1 MRVVVTGASGYLGS
15 CLCRRLLQE
24 GHTVRALVRRSSDL
38 LSLPHTTSSHNFE
51 LAFGDVTDLASLLPA
66 FSGFDVLFHAAA
78 VVEPW
83 SPNPSVF
90 FTVNVE
96 GFRNVL
102 QAFRETSSMQKMV
115 YTSSFFALGPTDGYI
130 GDEMQMHHERFF
142 CTEYEKSKLM
152 ADKIALKAAADG
164 LAIVILYPG
173 VIYGPGRL
181 TSGNLLANMITERF
195 SWRLPGYVGNGS
207 EKFSFC
213 HVEDVVNGHIAAMER
228 GKIGERY
235 LLGGENASFAHV
247 FDIAS
252 TVTGTRRPSFH
263 IPLWAVEIYGW
274 MNVFWARLTGSIPL
288 ISYPMVQVMRHQWVY
303 SSDKAKE
310 ELNYKPRSLKEGLTD
325 VLVWLKGV
333 GKINY

>member
-1 MRVVVTGASGYLGS
+1 MRAVVTGASGYLGS
-15 CLCRRLLQE
+15 CLCRGLLQE

-38 LSLPHTTSSHNFE
+38 SSLPTTTSSHNFE
-51 LAFGDVTDLASLLPA
+51 LAFGDVTDVSSLLAA

-83 SPNPSVF
+83 LPNPSVF

-96 GFRNVL
+96 GTRNVF
-102 QAFRETSSMQKMV
+102 QAFRETISMQKIV

-130 GDEMQMHHERFF
+130 GDEMQTHHEKFF

-164 LAIVILYPG
+164 LPIVILYPG
-173 VIYGPGRL
+173 VIYGPGKL
-181 TSGNLLANMITERF
+181 TSGNLLANTIIERL
-195 SWRLPGYVGNGS
+195 SWRLAGYIGKGN
-207 EKFSFC
+207 EKFSLC
-213 HVEDVVNGHIAAMER
+213 HVEDVVYGHRAAMER

-235 LLGGENASFAHV
+235 LLGGENASFANV
-247 FDIAS
+247 FDIVA

-263 IPLWAVEIYGW
+263 IPLWVVVIYGW

-288 ISYPMVQVMRHQWVY
+288 ISYPMVHVMRHQWAY
-303 SSDKAKE
+303 SSHKAKE
-310 ELNYKPRSLKEGLTD
+310 ELNYNPRSLKEGLTD
-325 VLVWLKGV
+325 VLLWLKVV
-333 GKINY
+333 GKIHY